1 MCTISDFNVDCRPD
15 VAASCCGDGH
25 DHSMTGVAS
34 GGREQAETAELETID
49 GSDGV
54 RNKPARAS
62 QKDFREN
69 GTNCTESPAER
80 TRIAPKRFS
89 NVGKRVEAI
98 ELKTQSGGVLLS
110 KIMKGSA
117 VQNIE
122 KRWEI

>member
-1 MCTISDFNVDCRPD
+1 
-15 VAASCCGDGH
+15 
-25 DHSMTGVAS
+25 MTGVAS
-34 GGREQAETAELETID
+34 GGLEEAEAAELETRG

-69 GTNCTESPAER
+69 RTNCTESPTEG

-89 NVGKRVEAI
+89 NVGKLVKATEQ
-98 ELKTQSGGVLLS
+98 KSQSCEVLLS

-117 VQNIE
+117 VKNIE
-122 KRWEI
+122 KWGRKLRTRAF